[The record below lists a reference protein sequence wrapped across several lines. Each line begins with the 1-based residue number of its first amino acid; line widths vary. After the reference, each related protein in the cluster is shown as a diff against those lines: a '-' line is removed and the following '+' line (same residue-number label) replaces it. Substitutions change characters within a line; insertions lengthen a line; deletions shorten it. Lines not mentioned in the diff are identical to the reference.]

1 VDTQLT
7 QPGTTQNGN
16 APSTVVQIEP
26 LRDLAPRPRRTL
38 RQWLAWAWEQV
49 YAVGM
54 RADQDHVFMLA
65 AGIAF
70 NIITSLVPTLLVLL
84 FVLGYVLD
92 SDTVMHQLNQYASTY
107 IVAQGYRD
115 DLIQTLQAQ
124 VTALIQNR
132 GVTGIVGIGG
142 MLWAASAL
150 AASIRVGVN
159 RVLRCREE
167 RNYLIYK
174 LYDMGAIVTMGLL
187 VFISVLLGPIM
198 QLLMATSDRIG
209 EILNVTGIE
218 GFVSELISIA
228 TALLLFYIIFRY
240 IPYQKQERHII
251 WIGTLTST
259 ILWEIARQVFGFY
272 LMEFKTF
279 ARIYGAY
286 AFFATAA
293 IWIYYSA
300 LVFLIAAEVAYHVK
314 QSRWNARRLFNR
326 IAVNGGNGKRE

>member
-1 VDTQLT
+1 MDTQLSKPDT
-7 QPGTTQNGN
+7 IQNG
-16 APSTVVQIEP
+16 STAAKQVTLEP
-26 LRDLAPRPRRTL
+26 IRELIPRQRRSL
-38 RQWLAWAWEQV
+38 RQWAVWLWEQI

-65 AGIAF
+65 AGVAF
-70 NIITSLVPTLLVLL
+70 NIITSLVPMLLVIL

-107 IVAQGYRD
+107 IVAEGYRD
-115 DLIQTLQAQ
+115 DIIRTLQAQ
-124 VTALIQNR
+124 VSALIENR
-132 GVTGIVGIGG
+132 GIAGIVGIGG

-167 RNYLIYK
+167 RNYLVYK
-174 LYDMGAIVTMGLL
+174 LYDMGAIISMGLL
-187 VFISVLLGPIM
+187 VFISVMLGPIM

-209 EILNVTGIE
+209 EFLNVTGIE
-218 GFVSELISIA
+218 GVVSELISIA

-326 IAVNGGNGKRE
+326 IAVNGGDGG